1 MNHPILRSFRRRS
14 AWTTVLFLM
23 AGVPGAA
30 ADWHHPLYLSGG
42 DYWRCRIPVR
52 VVNDSRQTLE
62 GVPIE
67 VPVGSEPGQAAL
79 VHAEAAS
86 LRLCDE
92 QGRELLF
99 DIVGPDGAA
108 VREGP
113 IPAAGRLIVPADCP
127 PESARR
133 YYIYYDNPAAGRLPD
148 YFEARPGLVN
158 GDVEWGDWGTDPD
171 AAPAGW
177 SHDPP
182 DPQHRAQWTDESPR
196 SGRRCLKTVVEP
208 GAEPTW
214 IATRQHNIRI
224 LGGARYV
231 MTAWV
236 RAKDVR
242 GFAGWYIHLGNR
254 DNPMSASP
262 MLTGGEGTY
271 DWKQVRAEFV
281 APADADRAD
290 LGTVLRGT
298 GTAWFDDVRLECL
311 DRQPWRAEAGDPER
325 LELRAANTSA
335 DWPTDG
341 PAAACDRRV
350 LARAW
355 NLGDR
360 DLAGWVG
367 IPLGN
372 LRDRLGGRLDPA
384 RIVILDQGRP
394 QRPRIVEGWALIR
407 ASLPARSVAEYG
419 IYYTAAPTVNAG
431 GTDPADYAALVRS
444 PDNLLKDADFETDAP
459 AAWTRTP
466 NAAGVTLDRDRI
478 AAPGLGPH
486 SAKMTVAPDAPK
498 GWRGRQQAVPVRP
511 GATYLL
517 AAWGRCQDL
526 RDGDLR
532 LHLHIHRADGG
543 LSADSPMRGTGEGI
557 KDTADWTLL
566 SGMFTMPADA
576 ARMSLHLTTDGRGTL
591 WHDGALVL
599 EVLPAVPTAWEARPV
614 PQDAP
619 LAVRPVN
626 PLIKVFP
633 DEPAGGAS
641 PAVLEA
647 AGNEYEPLQL
657 ALRSGRARRLRIA
670 ADPPQGPGGAVLP
683 EPEIHVVGYVPVD
696 YPTNYYRDEEPEW
709 YRKIPHTSP
718 ACDGFPGMWPDPLLP
733 RAELELPAG
742 ETHAVWVTFFV
753 PSGTAPGEYCGTV
766 RFLESGSTSSAA
778 AAEIPYTLRV
788 RGFSLP
794 PTSRFK
800 AIYDVRLGP
809 GSAVWGGNVDAW
821 YRPLASLMA
830 RYRLCPDA
838 VRPMPRFRLEDGR
851 VTADFAAFDEAARW
865 YFDEMHFPHSYTPW
879 DLYLFGWG
887 HPPKAA
893 WGEPPYPGGHPYED
907 ADRARLRPEFKRT
920 YQQALRLFWE
930 HVKEK
935 GWADRFVLYI
945 SDEPFFREE
954 PIIQQ
959 MQALCEMIHEVD
971 PAIPIY
977 SSTWHHVPDWDR
989 SLDIWGIGHYGVVSA
1004 EEIAG
1009 IRASGKRV
1017 WFTTDGQMCLDTPY
1031 CAVERLLPYYC
1042 FRYGAE
1048 AYEFWGAAWTTYDP
1062 YRFGWHA
1069 YISQSDKPGNRYWIR
1084 YPNGDGFLIYP
1095 GKPIGLEE
1103 PVPTIRL
1110 AQAREGVEDY
1120 EYLVLL
1126 RAAIERGKAS
1136 GRDVSQAE
1144 AALRAAEELVSIP
1157 NAGGR
1162 YSTKILP
1169 DPDAVPRA
1177 RRAVADA
1184 LERLLAR

>member
-1 MNHPILRSFRRRS
+1 MLLL
-14 AWTTVLFLM
+14 T

-42 DYWRCRIPVR
+42 DYWRCRIPIR
-52 VVNDSRQTLE
+52 VINESSQTLQ

-67 VPVGSEPGQAAL
+67 VPIGAGPGQAAL
-79 VHAEAAS
+79 VGADATS
-86 LRLCDE
+86 LRLCDAS
-92 QGRELLF
+92 GRELLF
-99 DIVGPDGAA
+99 DLLGPDGGTL
-108 VREGP
+108 RQGP
-113 IPAAGRLIVPADCP
+113 IPPGGVLVIPADCP
-127 PESARR
+127 PQGVVQL
-133 YYIYYDNPAAGRLPD
+133 YVYFDNPAAGFLPD
-148 YFEARPGLVN
+148 YFEARRGLVN
-158 GDVEWGDWGTDPD
+158 GDMEWGDFAAGPD

-177 SHDPP
+177 RHDPP
-182 DPQHRAQWTDESPR
+182 DPQHRAEWTDESPR
-196 SGRRCLKTVVEP
+196 SGKRCLKTIVEP

-224 LGGARYV
+224 IGGARYV

-254 DNPMSASP
+254 DNPMLASP
-262 MLTGGEGTY
+262 MLTAGEGTF

-281 APADADRAD
+281 APAEADQAD
-290 LGTVLRGT
+290 LGTVLRGS

-311 DRQPWRAEAGDPER
+311 DGQPWRVEADAVQR
-325 LELRAANTSA
+325 LELRRIGGPGN
-335 DWPTDG
+335 WPTQG

-350 LARAW
+350 LVRAW
-355 NLGDR
+355 NLDERDR
-360 DLAGWVG
+360 SAWVG
-367 IPLGN
+367 IPLDD
-372 LRDRLGGRLDPA
+372 LRNRLGGRLDPA
-384 RIVILDQGRP
+384 KIVVLHQGRP
-394 QRPRIVEGWALIR
+394 QPVRIIEGRILVEAT
-407 ASLPARSVAEYG
+407 LPGRSAADYWV
-419 IYYTAAPTVNAG
+419 YYTAEASVHPEGVN
-431 GTDPADYAALVRS
+431 PADYAALVRS
-444 PDNLLKDADFETDAP
+444 PANLLKDADFEADDP

-466 NAAGVTLDRDRI
+466 DGNGVSLTRDDI

-486 SAKMTVAPDAPK
+486 SAKMTIGPDTPK
-498 GWRGRQQAVPVRP
+498 GWRGRQQAVTVRP
-511 GATYLL
+511 GAAYLV

-532 LHLHIHRADGG
+532 VHLHIHRADGSF
-543 LSADSPMRGTGEGI
+543 SADSPMRSTGSGI
-557 KDTADWTLL
+557 KDTTDWTLL
-566 SGMFTMPADA
+566 AGTFTMPADA
-576 ARMSLHLTTDGRGTL
+576 ARMSVHLTTEGKGTL

-599 EVLPAVPTAWEARPV
+599 EILPAATAAWEARPL
-614 PQDAP
+614 PPDAP

-633 DEPAGGAS
+633 DEPVGPAT
-641 PAVLEA
+641 PAVLDL

-657 ALRSGRARRLRIA
+657 AIRSGRARHLRIA
-670 ADPPQGPGGAVLP
+670 ADPPRGPNGAVLP
-683 EPEIHVVGYVPVD
+683 PPEIHVVGYVPVD
-696 YPTNYYRDEEPEW
+696 YPTSYYRDENPAW

-718 ACDGFPGMWPDPLLP
+718 GCDGFAGWWSDPLLP
-733 RAELELPAG
+733 RAELDLPAQ
-742 ETHAVWVTFFV
+742 ETHAVWVTFFA
-753 PSGTAPGEYCGTV
+753 PSGAPPGEYRGTV
-766 RFLESGSTSSAA
+766 RLMEPGLGSGKA
-778 AAEIPYTLRV
+778 AAEVPYTLRV

-794 PTSRFK
+794 GTSRCK

-809 GSAVWGGNVDAW
+809 GSAVWGGNLDDW

-838 VRPMPRFRLEDGR
+838 VRPMPRFRLDGDR
-851 VTADFAAFDEAARW
+851 VTADFTAFDEAARW

-893 WGEPPYPGGHPYED
+893 WGEAPYPGGYPYEG
-907 ADRARLRPEFKRT
+907 ADRGRLRPEFKQR
-920 YQQALRLFWE
+920 YQQALRLFWD

-954 PIIQQ
+954 PIIRQ

-977 SSTWHHVPDWDR
+977 SSTWHHVPEWDG
-989 SLDIWGIGHYGVVSA
+989 SLDIWGIGHYGVVPVDEMEA
-1004 EEIAG
+1004 
-1009 IRASGKRV
+1009 IRASGKRL

-1031 CAVERLLPYYC
+1031 CAVERLLPYYG
-1042 FRYGAE
+1042 FRYGVE
-1048 AYEFWGAAWTTYDP
+1048 AYEFWGVAWTTYDP

-1069 YISQSDKPGNRYWIR
+1069 YISQSDKPGNRYWVR

-1120 EYLVLL
+1120 ECLAML
-1126 RAAIERGKAS
+1126 REAIERGKAA
-1136 GRDVSQAE
+1136 GQDVAEAE
-1144 AALRAAEELVSIP
+1144 AALRAALELVTIP

-1162 YSTKILP
+1162 YSTKVLP
-1169 DPDAVPRA
+1169 DPDAVSRV
-1177 RRAVADA
+1177 RRAAADA
-1184 LERLLAR
+1184 LEGLLGR